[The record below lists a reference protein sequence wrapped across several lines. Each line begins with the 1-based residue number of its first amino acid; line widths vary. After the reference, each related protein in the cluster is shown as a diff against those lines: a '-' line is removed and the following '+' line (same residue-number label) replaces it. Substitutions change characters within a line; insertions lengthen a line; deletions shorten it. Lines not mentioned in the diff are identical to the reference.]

1 MNQKPS
7 RKRSARR
14 GSAFVVVLGMLTV
27 MVLMGIA
34 FATFIETE
42 QAGSTSLKNGL
53 VARQS
58 LNSALGRVIE
68 SIDLSFGGVSN
79 EWPVCVWP
87 QPWLASSPW
96 EDHDYIQSARTSGRP
111 DARIIT
117 KEVADLLTPSQL
129 AMARSAQ
136 VGWAPV
142 FGSIEA
148 TSEMGWD
155 KGNRSGDRIIGRGQ
169 YRVGGLDSGD
179 SVIGRYAFIALETTG
194 LLDLN
199 KAGGATTVSNSAW
212 HGDPALFLLPASDD
226 LSTTAGSSDNRAL
239 DPDGYPIPVIL
250 ADADAFLDARS
261 GASFT
266 SFSAATTEVYRAFNH
281 DLNKPKNESAAAYT
295 YVPADLFAGF
305 STSLEE
311 LAPDGFP
318 RVRLPGK
325 KEMDELDSAKA
336 RKLAARIYRAMT
348 RVFAESWCD
357 DKATSDEDPW
367 TKGYTIF
374 ARHSAKYHL
383 SQARLATVSLI
394 DAMDED
400 SKPGVWG
407 KGSSELV
414 SMWKAPGSGGLPSM
428 PSFKHTATAA
438 NGKRVSVTVPE
449 DKLDTTLSSRDD
461 FLNYPCTES
470 VPLVNRVWARIVP
483 DPDGP
488 DFDGGAGSNA
498 TMTVYA
504 TLEAGAVAGFQNE
517 VPEGDERATA
527 EDFKLEVEWEV
538 LMSVPTDSVAKD
550 DGNENSYKLIC
561 GEPDKE
567 KDKKPHRDWFFD
579 GKSMTGKWK
588 DGDVVALRKF
598 NSEQSLTD
606 EAKKKSGIL
615 EAFVEEGDGGIPV
628 EIVCRAWGW
637 QETDPKTHQKK
648 WVWRDKVNRGAKA
661 PANAIQGE
669 GAYQNVYFYP
679 VTQGE
684 EDDDANN
691 DDADTCLIVRF
702 KTTVK
707 KGNDIVQQVPAPKL
721 TDGDDAHAW
730 WIRVDPVVYHPKNSL
745 YAGTVGQDEDWWNRD
760 FAAGWAMCLD
770 PVFGFDTSSLYT
782 SGQNEGVGAVST
794 YSFPGGNAGQ
804 SDFHGFWINDAI
816 ARTFEKFS
824 ATARDKPLKTAMA
837 DLVET
842 LDDPDAKDT
851 WLVGSKGA
859 GDKNATHWN
868 YVQKNWLWDTKTDC
882 APASRWLGRTTGSL
896 PDNLH
901 AYKRNGS
908 FGGQSGSTAA
918 CRHGNGGPF
927 LVLGATGK
935 PHSTRTIAGLK
946 SHIRNKPFESAGE
959 LGRVR
964 IGPYETLSL
973 FRSYRFG
980 TKHTD
985 IHRVLDWFTVGTDR
999 DPTDPVSVDSEK
1011 GTVSYKDGDLFSGL
1025 HVGRVN
1031 LNAPPVLRWLWN
1043 DGNPNRVERIRDN
1056 ATFIGNPYPVAAAMA
1071 DANLLDPG
1079 YHDTNLGEFETVPMD
1094 LAQQFSSALAEFGGI
1109 KVTNKYGFW
1118 EWLPDYPSYGQTN
1131 SVTISQRIYQRV
1143 KTRLSDMGAAE
1154 DDGVNPLLETVS
1166 EYLENGV
1173 KDGVAQQLTDEDREA
1188 ILANTSEA
1196 LTVRGQT
1203 FLVIL
1208 RADAYTPRY
1217 GEETAEDGEGTTLA
1231 TTHAVIELFR
1241 DPRFVRHL
1249 DGDESGPPVD
1259 KDGNPVFFHNWFV
1272 KSIRIL

>member
-400 SKPGVWG
+400 SKPGVWS

-483 DPDGP
+483 EDYDPHM
-488 DFDGGAGSNA
+488 AGSNS
-498 TMTVYA
+498 TLTVYA
-504 TLEAGAVAGFQNE
+504 TLEAGAAAGFQNE
-517 VPEGDERATA
+517 VPEDDEHTT
-527 EDFKLEVEWEV
+527 EEEYSLEVEWEI
-538 LMSVPTDSVAKD
+538 LMSVPSAKSVAKD
-550 DGNENSYKLIC
+550 AQTGDLYDYVC
-561 GEPDKE
+561 GKNARD
-567 KDKKPHRDWFFD
+567 KDKTPHREWYF
-579 GKSMTGKWK
+579 GTGKDK
-588 DGDVVALRKF
+588 DSMKDAWEARDVIVLKKF
-598 NSEQSLTD
+598 ESE
-606 EAKKKSGIL
+606 KKSISGKKDCGKAVL
-615 EAFVEEGDGGIPV
+615 EASSDVPV
-628 EIVCRAWGW
+628 EIVCHAWGW
-637 QETDPKTHQKK
+637 PGKDSKGRPTTIWRNGDEPADDQKD
-648 WVWRDKVNRGAKA
+648 RLF
-661 PANAIQGE
+661 E
-669 GAYQNVYFYP
+669 QNGVYFYP
-679 VTQGE
+679 VTQDE
-684 EDDDANN
+684 EDDAG
-691 DDADTCLIVRF
+691 DDDNIDSYLPIRF

-707 KGNDIVQQVPAPKL
+707 KGNDVIQQVPAPKL
-721 TDGDDAHAW
+721 TDGDDPHAW
-730 WIRVDPVVYHPKNSL
+730 WIRVDPIVYHSSKSN
-745 YAGTVGQDEDWWNRD
+745 YNGEVGQAKFWWERD
-760 FAAGWAMCLD
+760 FAAGWALCLD
-770 PVFGFDTSSLYT
+770 PVFAFDTSSLYT
-782 SGQNEGVGAVST
+782 ENLTEGFKDDNSK
-794 YSFPGGNAGQ
+794 YSFPRT

-816 ARTFEKFS
+816 ARNFTKATGRDAELVDAMDRLVEKF
-824 ATARDKPLKTAMA
+824 DDVDPYN
-837 DLVET
+837 DLMVF
-842 LDDPDAKDT
+842 PNKSNNKDRI
-851 WLVGSKGA
+851 
-859 GDKNATHWN
+859 HWN
-868 YVQKNWLWDTKTDC
+868 YAQTDWLWDVKSGF
-882 APASRWLGRTTGSL
+882 APAFRWLCRGEATGTATTCL

-901 AYKRNGS
+901 AYSKGGKFANGKCS
-908 FGGQSGSTAA
+908 HAD
-918 CRHGNGGPF
+918 GGPF
-927 LVLGATGK
+927 LVLGTTGK

-1025 HVGRVN
+1025 HAGRVN

-1079 YHDTNLGEFETVPMD
+1079 YHDTDVGDFETVPMD
-1094 LAQQFSSALAEFGGI
+1094 FAQQFSSALAEFGGI

-1118 EWLPDYPSYGQTN
+1118 TWLPDYPSYGQTN
-1131 SVTISQRIYQRV
+1131 SVTVSDKIFQRV

-1154 DDGVNPLLETVS
+1154 DGGVNPLLETVS

-1259 KDGNPVFFHNWFV
+1259 KDGNPVFFHNWFI

>member
-87 QPWLASSPW
+87 QPWLASSSD
-96 EDHDYIQSARTSGRP
+96 ESRDYIQSALTAGRP

-148 TSEMGWD
+148 TT
-155 KGNRSGDRIIGRGQ
+155 KVKHRSGQ
-169 YRVGGLDSGD
+169 YGVGGLDSGD

-357 DKATSDEDPW
+357 EKATSDEDPW

-428 PSFKHTATAA
+428 ERFEHTTTAV

-449 DKLDTTLSSRDD
+449 DKLDTTLSSTDD

-483 DPDGP
+483 DGEP
-488 DFDGGAGSNA
+488 DFTINSKNPGDS

-504 TLEAGAVAGFQNE
+504 FLEAGAVAGFQNE
-517 VPEGDERATA
+517 VPEGASEKKDE
-527 EDFKLEVEWEV
+527 EYELEVEWEV
-538 LMSVPTDSVAKD
+538 LISTPIDSVAQD
-550 DGNENSYKLIC
+550 DGSGDAFEQIC
-561 GEPDKE
+561 GEPAGNED
-567 KDKKPHRDWFFD
+567 PNRNWFFN
-579 GKSMTGKWK
+579 GKSFTDAYFAQKPL
-588 DGDVVALRKF
+588 VLPKF
-598 NSEQSLTD
+598 SSKAKLTD

-615 EAFVEEGDGGIPV
+615 EACLEDDDGVEV
-628 EIVCRAWGW
+628 KIVCRAWGW
-637 QETDPKTHQKK
+637 YDTKAKK
-648 WVWRDKVNRGAKA
+648 WIWRDGENFGNN
-661 PANAIQGE
+661 PPQCAIP
-669 GAYQNVYFYP
+669 NSKTTPTVYFYP

-684 EDDDANN
+684 EN
-691 DDADTCLIVRF
+691 DTGKTKPSTETCLPIRF

-707 KGNDIVQQVPAPKL
+707 KGNNILQQIPAPAL
-721 TDGDDAHAW
+721 TETKDPNAW
-730 WIRVDPVVYHPKNSL
+730 WIRVDPVVYHQANGSN
-745 YAGTVGQDEDWWNRD
+745 YAGEEDCGSSKPWWNRKL
-760 FAAGWAMCLD
+760 AAGWAMCLD

-782 SGQNEGVGAVST
+782 TGQNDGVAMSST
-794 YSFPGGNAGQ
+794 YAFPGGNKGLT
-804 SDFHGFWINDAI
+804 DFHGFWVNDAI
-816 ARTFEKFS
+816 ARTFDNFKAS
-824 ATARDKPLKTAMA
+824 GRDVALQDAMIDLA
-837 DLVET
+837 DT
-842 LDDPDAKDT
+842 LDDPDAKDD
-851 WLVGSKGA
+851 WLIGSRGA

-882 APASRWLGRTTGSL
+882 APASRWLGRSTGSL

-901 AYKRNGS
+901 AWKQNGS
-908 FGGQSGSTAA
+908 FGGQSGATAA
-918 CRHGNGGPF
+918 CRHDNGGPF
-927 LVLGATGK
+927 LVLGTTGK
-935 PHSTRTIAGLK
+935 PNSTRTIAGLK

-999 DPTDPVSVDSEK
+999 DPTDPVSVDSEG

-1025 HVGRVN
+1025 HAGRVN
-1031 LNAPPVLRWLWN
+1031 LNAPPLLRWIWRSDDAN
-1043 DGNPNRVERIRDN
+1043 NGAEPIRVERIRDN

-1079 YHDTNLGEFETVPMD
+1079 YHDTKVDEFETVPMD
-1094 LAQQFSSALAEFGGI
+1094 FAQSFSVALAEFGGGL
-1109 KVTNKYGFW
+1109 VRNTDGF
-1118 EWLPDYPSYGQTN
+1118 PDA
-1131 SVTISQRIYQRV
+1131 IEQRV

-1154 DDGVNPLLETVS
+1154 DGGVNPLLEIVS

-1173 KDGVAQQLTDEDREA
+1173 KDRVAQQLTDEDREA